1 MNRSQLSRGNN
12 RLFGVLFISAIIL
25 CTLLNPLNSSTIS
38 VALPTLL
45 SQLHTA
51 STGITWIV
59 SGYYLGSAIAQ
70 PVMGK
75 LGDVWGRTRLIYLG
89 LALMV
94 ITALLAPLSQS
105 LIVFV
110 LWRVIQ
116 AVATS
121 MIFPNAIA
129 LVRQHRSNDLGKI
142 LSWISMAGGIAVAIG
157 PTVGG
162 LLIDWTSWH
171 AIFWLNI
178 PVACVSGVL
187 LWFVAPN
194 LRNGDQIHTTRNIGK
209 SFDWYGMVLFAGTIT
224 TWLFWCNSRHHFISS
239 SLLVLIVSVILTGS
253 LIVVEFRQS
262 SPLIPIRWF
271 SQRQFTFSTLV
282 TIISNLIMYSVLYGI
297 PVFLQSVRHFNA
309 SNSGLFLLIFTIVM
323 TIASPIGG
331 RFAQG
336 TGRRIPMVISGIL
349 LFAGAIFLWLGAIHS
364 LVILG
369 IGLGLLGL
377 SFAISNIITQQMFL
391 ESVPQKE
398 TGQASGVYTMWRYLG
413 TIVSSV
419 FIGSSIHSANSAI
432 HLFLVLACVS
442 FIVIILNFG
451 LEDIPKKGTGITK
464 GQ

>member
-1 MNRSQLSRGNN
+1 MNNSQLNN

-45 SQLHTA
+45 SQFHTA
-51 STGITWIV
+51 SIGITWIV

-94 ITALLAPLSQS
+94 VTALLAPLSRS

-116 AVATS
+116 AVGTS
-121 MIFPNAIA
+121 MIFPNAIS
-129 LVRQHRSNDLGKI
+129 LIRQNHADDLGKV
-142 LSWISMAGGIAVAIG
+142 LSWVSMAGGIALAIG

-162 LLIDWTSWH
+162 LLIDWASWH

-178 PVACVSGVL
+178 PLACVSGVL

-194 LRNGDQIHTTRNIGK
+194 LRNDAQTRTTRITGK
-209 SFDWYGMVLFAGTIT
+209 SFDWYGMVLFAGTVT
-224 TWLFWCNSRHHFISS
+224 TWLFWGNSQHHFISL
-239 SLLVLIVSVILTGS
+239 SLLELVISVILTGS
-253 LIVVEFRQS
+253 LIVVEFRHS

-271 SQRQFTFSTLV
+271 SRRQFTFSTLV
-282 TIISNLIMYSVLYGI
+282 TIISNLIIYSVLYGI
-297 PVFLQSVRHFNA
+297 PVFLQGIHHFKA

-323 TIASPIGG
+323 ILSSPIGG

-349 LFAGAIFLWLGAIHS
+349 LFSGAILLWLGAIHS
-364 LVILG
+364 LVVLG
-369 IGLGLLGL
+369 IGLGLIGL
-377 SFAISNIITQQMFL
+377 SIAISNIVTQQIFL

-419 FIGSSIHSANSAI
+419 FIGSSIHSAHSAN

-442 FIVIILNFG
+442 FIVIILSFG
-451 LEDIPKKGTGITK
+451 LEDIPKKVRALL
-464 GQ
+464 

>member
-1 MNRSQLSRGNN
+1 MNHSQRNN
-12 RLFGVLFISAIIL
+12 RLFEVLFISTIIL

-38 VALPTLL
+38 VALPILL

-94 ITALLAPLSQS
+94 VTALLAPLSRS

-129 LVRQHRSNDLGKI
+129 LVRQHRANDLGKV
-142 LSWISMAGGIAVAIG
+142 LAWVSMAGGIALAIG

-162 LLIDWTSWH
+162 LLIDWASWH

-178 PVACVSGVL
+178 PVACVAGLL

-194 LRNGDQIHTTRNIGK
+194 LRNVEKTHTTKNIGK
-209 SFDWYGMVLFAGTIT
+209 SFDWYGTVLFAGTVT
-224 TWLFWCNSRHHFISS
+224 TWLFWCNSQNHFISS
-239 SLLVLIVSVILTGS
+239 SLLELVVSVILTGG
-253 LIVVEFRQS
+253 LIIVEFRQS

-271 SQRQFTFSTLV
+271 SHRQFTFVTLV
-282 TIISNLIMYSVLYGI
+282 TIISNLIVYSVLYGI
-297 PVFLQSVRHFNA
+297 PVFLQTVRHFSA
-309 SNSGLFLLIFTIVM
+309 SNSGLFLLIFTIVL
-323 TIASPIGG
+323 IFSSPIGG

-336 TGRRIPMVISGIL
+336 TSRRIPMVISGIL
-349 LFAGAIFLWLGAIHS
+349 LFAGAILLWLGAIHS
-364 LVILG
+364 LVVLG
-369 IGLGLLGL
+369 IGLGLIGL
-377 SFAISNIITQQMFL
+377 SLAISNIVTQQMFL

-398 TGQASGVYTMWRYLG
+398 TGQAAGVYTMWRYLG

-419 FIGSSIHSANSAI
+419 FIGNSIHSANSAI
-432 HLFLVLACVS
+432 HLFVGLACVS
-442 FIVIILNFG
+442 FIVIILAFG
-451 LEDIPKKGTGITK
+451 LQDIPKKDPGITK